1 MRKIAA
7 YQQLRIYLTR
17 TLFGFL
23 VVLLLISGS
32 RLETES
38 PVLCSILFLGGCVL
52 AGIASL
58 GRLWCSLYIAGHK
71 TKDLV
76 ITGPY
81 SICRNPL
88 YFFSMLGGIG
98 VGFVTETV
106 AIPAIIAVAFMLYYP
121 YVIRFEEEKLRAMHD
136 QKYEDYFKKTPQFWP
151 KWSLLTEPEDY
162 VVNPKLFKRHMFSA
176 LWFIWLIGILE
187 VIEALRETGILKT
200 YFNLY

>member
-1 MRKIAA
+1 MKKMAA

-17 TLFGFL
+17 IFFGL
-23 VVLLLISGS
+23 LIVLLLISGG
-32 RLETES
+32 RFETES
-38 PVLCSILFLGGCVL
+38 PIFCAVLFLGGCVL

-76 ITGPY
+76 VTGPY

-98 VGFVTETV
+98 VGLATETV
-106 AIPAIIAVAFMLYYP
+106 TIPIIIAVTFMLYYP
-121 YVIRFEEEKLRAMHD
+121 YVIRFEEEKLRTVHSE
-136 QKYEDYFKKTPQFWP
+136 QYEGYFKTTPQFWP
-151 KWSLLTEPEDY
+151 RWSLLTEPEDY
-162 VVNPKLFKRHMFSA
+162 IVNPKLFKRHMFSA

-187 VIEALRETGILKT
+187 VIEALREAGIMKT
-200 YFNLY
+200 YFSIY